1 MAERLSDAA
10 RRRLAATLAE
20 NVADTPSGSSP
31 QEAALMV
38 AGSLA
43 GPVGGRLLSY
53 SPKAL
58 AAALA
63 TLGITAPTEANQETP
78 YDKTMRD
85 LTTQQAAIRSAID
98 KMKAEREALIKNAE
112 IEGKTGKGRNWQ
124 AAQKKVT
131 DWDQEKGQDLQS
143 READLV
149 SLTKRIS
156 AYEEE
161 NSPASVRKRNA
172 ETPTKELFP
181 GATMAT
187 QGALAAGG
195 LATSMAMRGRNL
207 SRFNTEMSD
216 LSKALGKADKAGN
229 AAEAQAMTAQLRALD
244 AAGPSKK
251 GTLAPTIAGFE
262 LGAFAPT
269 AADYYRSGGDP
280 SSPLYKKAVQS
291 VVGGE
296 GIKQVLGYEIPGTDL
311 AARMAMA
318 GLLGAGASKI
328 GNTAVDAAIGRTA
341 LPQSQMVRAGMPSP
355 GGPGGPGG
363 SGGPLPVGPGGAGQG
378 GQQVLPPQPPQ
389 PPQPKSPG
397 PSSSP
402 PYSPE
407 HSAVSRQYI
416 DELLAS
422 GQQLPAGRQM
432 AQELAPRYAADNL
445 RPINS
450 GQLSRQANLTKSAI
464 DAGADP
470 ARIIGQP
477 GFLAIPGAMIGA
489 SAMLP
494 DDVRAAIV
502 QELMQR

>member
-10 RRRLAATLAE
+10 RRRLAATLAQ

-43 GPVGGRLLSY
+43 GPVGGRLLAY
-53 SPKAL
+53 SPRAL

-63 TLGITAPTEANQETP
+63 TLGMTAPTEANQETP

-98 KMKAEREALIKNAE
+98 KMKAEREALVQNAD
-112 IEGKTGKGRNWQ
+112 IEGKTGKGRKWQ
-124 AAQKKVT
+124 DAQKRVT
-131 DWDQEKGQDLQS
+131 DWDQANSQDLQS

-149 SLTKRIS
+149 SLSKRIG

-161 NSPASVRKRNA
+161 NSPAAVRKRNA

-187 QGALAAGG
+187 QGALALGG
-195 LATSMAMRGRNL
+195 LATSMAMRGRNV
-207 SRFNTEMSD
+207 SRFNTEMAD

-229 AAEAQAMTAQLRALD
+229 TAEAQAMTGQLRALD

-318 GLLGAGASKI
+318 GLLGVGASKI

-363 SGGPLPVGPGGAGQG
+363 SGAPLPAGPGGAGQG
-378 GQQVLPPQPPQ
+378 GQLALPPPP
-389 PPQPKSPG
+389 PPPPTPKSPG
-397 PSSSP
+397 PSSSS
-402 PYSPE
+402 YTGE
-407 HSAVSRQYI
+407 HSAISRQYI

-422 GQQLPAGRQM
+422 GQPLPPGRQM
-432 AQELAPRYAADNL
+432 AQELAPQYAAGNL
-445 RPINS
+445 PPARES
-450 GQLSRQANLTKSAI
+450 VLTGKANLTRAAI
-464 DAGADP
+464 EAGADP
-470 ARIIGQP
+470 AKIIGQP
-477 GFLAIPGAMIGA
+477 GFLAIPGAMIGG

-494 DDVRAAIV
+494 EDVRAAIV

>member
-1 MAERLSDAA
+1 MAEWLSDAA

-378 GQQVLPPQPPQ
+378 GQLAPPPP
-389 PPQPKSPG
+389 PPPPPTPKSPG
-397 PSSSP
+397 PSSSS
-402 PYSPE
+402 YTGE
-407 HSAVSRQYI
+407 HSAISRQYI

-422 GQQLPAGRQM
+422 GQPLPLGRQM
-432 AQELAPRYAADNL
+432 AQELAPRYAAGNL
-445 RPINS
+445 PPARES
-450 GQLSRQANLTKSAI
+450 GLTGKSNLTRAAI

-470 ARIIGQP
+470 AKIIGQP
-477 GFLAIPGAMIGA
+477 GFLAIPGAMIGG

-494 DDVRAAIV
+494 EDIRAAIV